1 MRAPTSLMLLERRF
15 LVDHARNSVNLLL
28 LVLVP
33 VVFVVAAAGSMADAA
48 ALLGGSDAGAAVS
61 TVTAGW
67 AAAFLAGIAMYFQ
80 TSSAHAV
87 DRRLVISGL
96 RPARLVAARL
106 AAGLALAAVA
116 STAALIALAVRTGID
131 EPVRVVAG
139 TMMFALIYVGIGALV
154 GALVRDPVNGTVL
167 VMFIWI
173 LDVFFGPAIGNP
185 DSAATRGL
193 PTHFVTLWMADL
205 PLRHGGRLGD
215 LGVALTWT
223 LAAVAAAFVVTW
235 STTRTGWHRHPSR
248 PGSTRDHLAATTL
261 AGWRD
266 WRRNPVLWVLLA
278 VVPAV
283 FILLAQAVTPHRP
296 TQLTVVEGGRRLVA
310 TFDVAR
316 IHAGTMA
323 PIAVASLATLAGL
336 FVALDTRAG
345 DRRLVLTG
353 IRPTALLA
361 ARFGIVGAA
370 AALAT
375 VVALAVTATVFQPR
389 QWAWYAVANL
399 ILALTYA
406 LVGVL
411 LAPVFGRVAGVFVA
425 FLLPFLDLGI
435 GQSPMLNSRPTG
447 WATYLPGYGGGRVLI
462 DAAVTSS
469 FDGLRPL
476 LVAVAWITV
485 LAAAAGFLLAV
496 SLRSAGPVGQ
506 VAIIREQRDG
516 TPPPDASTLL
526 AQDAIG
532 ASVTG
537 SGQVDR
543 MVHEPRP
550 T

>member
-1 MRAPTSLMLLERRF
+1 MRAPISVMLLERRF
-15 LVDHARNSVNLLL
+15 VADYARNPVNLLL

-33 VVFVVAAAGSMADAA
+33 VVFVVAAAGSLADAA
-48 ALLGGSDAGAAVS
+48 ALLGGSDAGAAVP

-80 TSSAHAV
+80 TGSAHDV

-106 AAGLALAAVA
+106 AAGLALAVLA
-116 STAALIALAVRTGID
+116 STAALAALAVRTGID
-131 EPVRVVAG
+131 DPVRVVAG
-139 TMMFALIYVGIGALV
+139 TLMFALIYLGIGALV
-154 GALVRDPVNGTVL
+154 GALVRNPVNGTVL
-167 VMFIWI
+167 VMFVWI
-173 LDVFFGPAIGNP
+173 LDVFFGPAIGTP
-185 DSAATRGL
+185 DAAATRGL

-215 LGVALTWT
+215 LGVALVWT
-223 LAAVAAAFVVTW
+223 IAAAAAAFVVTW
-235 STTRTGWHRHPSR
+235 ATTRTGRRRHESR
-248 PGSTRDHLAATTL
+248 PGSARDQLAATAV

-296 TQLTVVEGGRRLVA
+296 TQLTVVEDGRRLIT
-310 TFDVAR
+310 TFDVAH

-336 FVALDTRAG
+336 FVALDTHAG
-345 DRRLVLTG
+345 DRRLVLAG

-361 ARFGIVGAA
+361 ARLGIVGAA
-370 AALAT
+370 ATLAT
-375 VVALAVTATVFQPR
+375 GVSLAVTATVFQPH
-389 QWAWYAVANL
+389 QWAWYAAANL
-399 ILALTYA
+399 MLALTYA

-425 FLLPFLDLGI
+425 FLIPFLDLGI
-435 GQSPMLNSRPTG
+435 GQSPMLNSQPAG

-469 FDGLRPL
+469 FDARGPL
-476 LVAVAWITV
+476 LVALGWIIA
-485 LAAAAGFLLAV
+485 LAVAAGFLLTG
-496 SLRSAGPVGQ
+496 SLTPAGPVEHLASSPSG
-506 VAIIREQRDG
+506 RDG
-516 TPPPDASTLL
+516 TPRPGSPTPAC
-526 AQDAIG
+526 QHAIG
-532 ASVTG
+532 PSVTR
-537 SGQVDR
+537 SPQATHVIN
-543 MVHEPRP
+543 EPRP